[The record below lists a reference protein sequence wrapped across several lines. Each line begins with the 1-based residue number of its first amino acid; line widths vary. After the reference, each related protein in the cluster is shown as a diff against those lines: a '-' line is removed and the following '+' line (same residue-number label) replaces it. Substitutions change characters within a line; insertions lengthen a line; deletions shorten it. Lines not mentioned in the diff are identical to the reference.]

1 MHNGGKIVI
10 FTNHGKNNTF
20 TIKDGRKLRFLME
33 LLKQFDFV
41 EIEKSSSKSKIS
53 DKKHD
58 LFASAGMWKNREIN
72 SEELRKRAWKKAS

>member
-1 MHNGGKIVI
+1 MEEKSLSLLIMEKII
-10 FTNHGKNNTF
+10 L

-58 LFASAGMWKNREIN
+58 LFTSAGMWKNREIN

>member
-1 MHNGGKIVI
+1 MEEKSLSLLMMEKII
-10 FTNHGKNNTF
+10 L

-41 EIEKSSSKSKIS
+41 EIEKSSSKSRIS

>member
-1 MHNGGKIVI
+1 MMEKII
-10 FTNHGKNNTF
+10 L

>member
-1 MHNGGKIVI
+1 MMEKII
-10 FTNHGKNNTF
+10 L

-33 LLKQFDFV
+33 LLKQFDF
-41 EIEKSSSKSKIS
+41 EKSSSKSKIS